1 MLYMMNQIIIYST
14 QWNPWKSLII
24 LNVFKLLI
32 FYGRINVFQI
42 IKRPIIISETW
53 LQSKMH
59 TKCLRQKNPKS
70 NERNITSKLIRFL
83 EELPTVMLKL
93 VFSFLFFLSKMPC
106 SLAHF
111 QINTIVVRRVSPTF
125 HSVLWDTW
133 NLFKMLL
140 YLKYFFKKLVNRY

>member
-59 TKCLRQKNPKS
+59 MKCLRQKNPKS

-111 QINTIVVRRVSPTF
+111 QINTIVVGRVSPTF

>member
-1 MLYMMNQIIIYST
+1 MMNQIIIYST

-59 TKCLRQKNPKS
+59 MKCLQQKNPKS
-70 NERNITSKLIRFL
+70 NERNIPSKLIRFL